1 MGLDTDIV
9 LSFASCYISISAM
22 RLMFYCMYG
31 THSDILTNTEVYI
44 CNLKLFN
51 ELAITTWSGR

>member
-22 RLMFYCMYG
+22 RLMFYFMYS

-51 ELAITTWSGR
+51 ELAITT